1 MPKKTGVC
9 INIGGNCPKAKNRE
23 IQTADVTNFK
33 CEHCGR
39 ELREKSNGGGGINTK
54 LIAAIASGILVLGGI
69 GGGFYKYFHKSDS
82 DTEVKKT
89 VVTPKEDTPE
99 NTNLL
104 SKPTNGTDLGY
115 AVWTGQVDENGLPND
130 TNGRMYFNERHR
142 ISPNDDQ
149 ERYAEIGE
157 SIVGE
162 YVNGK
167 LVQGK
172 WYKKDG
178 NVEVIMM
185 GM

>member
-1 MPKKTGVC
+1 MPKKTGIC

-33 CEHCGR
+33 CEHCGS
-39 ELREKSNGGGGINTK
+39 ELREKSNEDDGINTK
-54 LIAAIASGILVLGGI
+54 LIATIASGILLLGGI
-69 GGGFYKYFHKSDS
+69 GGGLYKYFNKSDS
-82 DTEVKKT
+82 DIEVKET
-89 VVTPKEDTPE
+89 IVTAKEE
-99 NTNLL
+99 ASKSTNSL

>member
-1 MPKKTGVC
+1 MPKKTGIC

-23 IQTADVTNFK
+23 LQTADVTNFK
-33 CEHCGR
+33 CAHCGG
-39 ELREKSNGGGGINTK
+39 ELREKTIGTGTNTK
-54 LIAAIASGILVLGGI
+54 MIAAIASAVLVLGGI
-69 GGGFYKYFHKSDS
+69 GGGLYKYFHKSS
-82 DTEVKKT
+82 PGVKVETT
-89 VVTPKEDTPE
+89 VVKTEEEAPKS
-99 NTNLL
+99 TNLP

-149 ERYAEIGE
+149 ERYAEAGE
-157 SIVGE
+157 SIIGE